1 MPIICTWELRVS
13 NLSLSG
19 DRQKRNE
26 KQCRL
31 TPEGQKLLEAE
42 ISRRRISGKKLAEEA
57 EISRDTV
64 AKIRQAQEPAT
75 LSNIYKLFSSLN
87 LDLEEKHYESG
98 ILGLNKQSNHQ
109 PKQQKLKYPELV
121 NILSSD
127 EGCPPERLIAAYH
140 ACLPL
145 GWIRSAVTELSKI
158 LIDLQDIPPGEIG
171 YESILQFV
179 ARLIVDPVGIHSSTR
194 QQLEAWLKSKVPD
207 IQQLLDRV
215 NPQPKAESFYLMIW
229 LKTAPQEV
237 NRYFIRAWF
246 ASETFEQT
254 GIKWEKEP
262 LLLSKLENLTF
273 TLTQISQEIIPL
285 LLIECGENRCAQSE
299 LTIEFFL
306 PHNLFNHQVDQ
317 WLIEESLFLP
327 IGVEYKV
334 VIRSEERLSLPYLRK
349 RKEWEKK
356 WLQLKEQSS
365 SSCTNLFVSGDCH
378 WRELYTRLTDKNQEN
393 ILGCQITTI
402 PHLPDQTNIFNAI
415 LQSAVP
421 VAVWLRQNLD
431 INCQNALTQ
440 VLNCQIVELP
450 DVVQNCRTEAFK
462 YNGEPHIGAH
472 LALLWEDPHRLPPDI
487 TPLLMP

>member
-1 MPIICTWELRVS
+1 MPIICTWELRVA

-31 TPEGQKLLEAE
+31 TPEGQKILEAE
-42 ISRRRISGKKLAEEA
+42 ISRQRISGKKLAEEA

-98 ILGLNKQSNHQ
+98 IVALNRQNNRQ
-109 PKQQKLKYPELV
+109 PKQQKLKYPELI
-121 NILSSD
+121 NILTSD
-127 EGCPPERLIAAYH
+127 PKILIAAYH

-145 GWIRSAVTELSKI
+145 GWIRSAVTELPEI

-171 YESILQFV
+171 YESIFQFI
-179 ARLIVDPVGIHSSTR
+179 ARLIVDPGISSSTR

-207 IQQLLDRV
+207 IQKLLNRV
-215 NPQPKAESFYLMIW
+215 KPQPKAESFYLMIW

-254 GIKWEKEP
+254 GIKWEKES
-262 LLLSKLENLTF
+262 LLLPKLENLTF
-273 TLTQISQEIIPL
+273 TLTQISQEILPL
-285 LLIECGENRCAQSE
+285 LLIECGENRCAQSD

-356 WLQLKEQSS
+356 WLQLKELSS
-365 SSCTNLFVSGDCH
+365 SPSSNLFVSGDCH
-378 WRELYTRLTDKNQEN
+378 WRELYARLTDKNKEN
-393 ILGCQITTI
+393 ILGCQITTV
-402 PHLPDQTNIFNAI
+402 PHLSDQTNMFNAI
-415 LQSAVP
+415 LQSAAP

-431 INCQNALTQ
+431 INCQTVLNQ
-440 VLNCQIVELP
+440 VLNCQIAELP
-450 DVVQNCRTEAFK
+450 DAVQNCRTEAFK
-462 YNGEPHIGAH
+462 CNGEPHIGAH